1 MKNYEKL
8 ILNELLDRY
17 EQSKLSKEGS
27 TRNIRISIK
36 ANHKLLKDYWSED
49 SYLYRDQ
56 INMVLDD
63 LVKKEYISIRLSINK
78 ELDSIDLRTESASNI
93 YKYIKRVNPKRNR
106 FEIMEY
112 LMSYEAN
119 NPIILKFFADV
130 IERLNKFQSVLS
142 YFEKLEELKLYIKA
156 IEEMALLEEDTLKR
170 NFSKKVFNDSKQFER
185 IENKV
190 IKIIRDFSDEDI
202 EDNNDLLAYYHIVKT
217 PTFAYIKGELTI
229 RVKDQIIDLSKYGHE
244 IALSSTALL
253 DFEVMKVSAKK
264 VITIENLTTFVSF
277 NNPEY
282 ISIYLGGFHNSVK
295 RELLNKIFVYN
306 DEIKFYHFGDI
317 DVGGLMIFEDLVAKT
332 GIQFNPYMMD
342 ITTLE
347 KYKMYWMNLTQ
358 NDKKRLNKLIKGEF
372 AQLVKYMLLNNC
384 KLEQEAIQS

>member
-78 ELDSIDLRTESASNI
+78 ELDFIDLRTESASNI

-112 LMSYEAN
+112 LMSYETN